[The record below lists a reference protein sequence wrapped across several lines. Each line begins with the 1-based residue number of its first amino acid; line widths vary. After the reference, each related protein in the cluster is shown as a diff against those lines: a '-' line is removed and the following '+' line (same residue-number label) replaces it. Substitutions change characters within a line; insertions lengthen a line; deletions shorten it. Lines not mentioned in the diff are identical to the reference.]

1 MHGREERLAHN
12 ESLFRRANERISA
25 HAEQRPDVAPGTPIA
40 FYCECANADCTE
52 RVTMTELE
60 YEALRSDPTHFA
72 VVDGHEFLE
81 LERVVE
87 RRASYVIVEKLGDAA
102 PTAIAEQ
109 PS

>member
-87 RRASYVIVEKLGDAA
+87 RGASYVIVEKLGDAA
-102 PTAIAEQ
+102 RTAIAEQ

>member
-1 MHGREERLAHN
+1 MHGREARLAQN
-12 ESLFRRANERISA
+12 ESLFRRANERISQ
-25 HAEQRPDVAPGTPIA
+25 HAEQRPDVAPGAPIA

-60 YEALRSDPTHFA
+60 HEALRSDPTHFA

-87 RRASYVIVEKLGDAA
+87 RKASYLIVEKLGDAA
-102 PTAIAEQ
+102 RTAIAEQ